1 MRVAALISGGKD
13 SLYALYLA
21 KENEIKYLITVFPRN
36 KESWMFHFPCIE
48 LTKLQAKALN
58 IKHIFK
64 EVGGEKDEEV
74 EELKTII
81 KNIKKGIDGLVSG
94 VIRSKYQKE
103 RMDKICKELG
113 LKNLTPLW
121 GKNPEDVV
129 EEEIKNGFEI
139 IITGV
144 FCEGL
149 DENWIGKKLDLNV
162 LEELKELNKKYGINV
177 AGEGGEFETLVLDC
191 PLFKK
196 KIEILESEKFWDR
209 KTNSG
214 YLIVKSARLI
224 SKQNKI

>member
-1 MRVAALISGGKD
+1 MRVACLISGGKD

-21 KENEIKYLITVFPRN
+21 RENEIKYLITISPKN

-48 LTKLQAKALN
+48 LTKLQAEALN
-58 IKHIFK
+58 LKHIFK
-64 EVGGEKDEEV
+64 EIEGRKEEEM
-74 EELKTII
+74 EELKMAINDI
-81 KNIKKGIDGLVSG
+81 KNEVEGLVSG
-94 VIRSKYQKE
+94 VIKSNYQKE
-103 RMDKICKELG
+103 RIEKICKELG
-113 LKNLTPLW
+113 LKSITPLW

-129 EEEIKNGFEI
+129 REEIESGFEI

-149 DENWIGKKLDLNV
+149 DKSWIGKKLDLSV

-191 PLFKK
+191 PLFQK
-196 KIEILESEKFWDR
+196 KIEILESEKFWDG

-214 YLIVKSARLI
+214 YLIVKDARLI
-224 SKQNKI
+224 SK

>member
-13 SLYALYLA
+13 SLYSLHLVS
-21 KENEIKYLITVFPRN
+21 KNEIKYLITVSPRN

-48 LTKLQAKALN
+48 LTKLQAKALG

-64 EVGGEKDEEV
+64 EIEGKKEEEV
-74 EELKTII
+74 EELKMII
-81 KNIKKGIDGLVSG
+81 KNIRKEIDGLVSG
-94 VIRSKYQKE
+94 AIRSRYQKE
-103 RMDKICKELG
+103 RIDKVCEELG
-113 LKNLTPLW
+113 IKSISPLW
-121 GKNPEDVV
+121 GRNPEEVIED
-129 EEEIKNGFEI
+129 EIRNGFEI

-149 DENWIGKKLDLNV
+149 NENWIGKKIDLRV
-162 LEELKELNKKYGINV
+162 LEELKELKKKYGINV

-214 YLIVKSARLI
+214 YLIVKDARLI
-224 SKQNKI
+224 SK